1 MEDESYN
8 SVTEVNLSS
17 IYPSDPESP
26 RPDNFLQVD
35 NVLSMDT
42 TNISDIEI
50 RISDTK
56 TLHLSNS

>member
-8 SVTEVNLSS
+8 SVTKVNLSS

-35 NVLSMDT
+35 KCIKAWIQET
-42 TNISDIEI
+42 KQSDLEF
-50 RISDTK
+50 DTK
-56 TLHLSNS
+56 VITFE